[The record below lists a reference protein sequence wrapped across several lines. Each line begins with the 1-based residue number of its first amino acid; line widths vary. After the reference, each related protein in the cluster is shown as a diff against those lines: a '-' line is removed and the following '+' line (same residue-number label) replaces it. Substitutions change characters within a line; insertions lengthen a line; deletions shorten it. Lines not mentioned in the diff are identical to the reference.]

1 MTSRSNQAFCTF
13 ARVGV
18 APTPSIVVTTRLPIN
33 PTGSRQERTGLPSI
47 CTVQAPHSAMP
58 QPNFVPVIPSTSRN
72 THNSGVSPSIS
83 TLCVLPLTLMVKI
96 MVPSLLVSNSL
107 RWKLLVI
114 GSHRRDILIVELVRE
129 DKHDV
134 LTVLAIAVDFAD
146 PAVLFSSTLQ
156 ISSWTC
162 IHNLPHYCHAESPAH
177 TELQSAGQGVCA

>member
-83 TLCVLPLTLMVKI
+83 TLCVLPLTLMVKV
-96 MVPSLLVSNSL
+96 MVPSLLVSNSFQSFTNSSYYFAL
-107 RWKLLVI
+107 
-114 GSHRRDILIVELVRE
+114 S
-129 DKHDV
+129 V
-134 LTVLAIAVDFAD
+134 LSVDFAD
-146 PAVLFSSTLQ
+146 PAVLFFVDFADFFLD
-156 ISSWTC
+156 
-162 IHNLPHYCHAESPAH
+162 LYP
-177 TELQSAGQGVCA
+177 